1 VIESWNEALLQYRL
15 RLEALST
22 FNFTVKEAAGKA
34 AGGRGARF
42 EDDDGVAKD
51 GARKAGYTYS

>member
-1 VIESWNEALLQYRL
+1 MVALLQYRL